1 MQEIPLIGIVDDDPD
16 IPAALASLI
25 RSLSYKAVCFSSA
38 EALLSSEEVGRVS
51 CVISDIHM
59 PTMSGLDLVPLLKK
73 LRPDLPVI
81 LMTGRFEQGLAE
93 KAVAAGAAILVTK
106 PFGLDDLL
114 ETISRSVFG

>member
-1 MQEIPLIGIVDDDPD
+1 MIGIVDDDPD

-25 RSLSYKAVCFSSA
+25 RSLGYMAVCFSSA
-38 EALLSSEEVGRVS
+38 EALLSSDDIGRLS

-59 PTMSGLDLVPLLKK
+59 PMMSGLDLVPLLKK
-73 LRPDLPVI
+73 LRPSLPVI

-93 KAVAAGAAILVTK
+93 RAVAAGAAVLVTK

-114 ETISRSVFG
+114 ETISRSVRG

>member
-25 RSLSYKAVCFSSA
+25 RSLGYEAVCFSSA
-38 EALLSSEEVGRVS
+38 EALLSSKEVHRFR

-59 PTMSGLDLVPLLKK
+59 PNLSGLDLIPLLKK
-73 LRPDLPVI
+73 LRPDLPII
-81 LMTGRFEQGLAE
+81 LMTGRFEQSLADR
-93 KAVAAGAAILVTK
+93 ASLAGAAILVTK

-114 ETISRSVFG
+114 ETISRSVRG